1 MEREQWLHRLVAA
14 GVWVSSLV
22 VYLLTIAPTT
32 SFWDCGEFIAC
43 AYTLGVPHPPGAPF
57 YILLG
62 RIFTMI
68 PVVSDIGLRVN
79 LISAITTAFTA
90 MLTYLIIARL
100 IRFWRGEAARLED
113 RFILYGAS
121 AIGALAFAFSETL
134 WFNAVEAEVYA
145 ISMFFTALTVWL
157 ILVWYDHASD
167 PESDRYILLIAYGI
181 GLAIGVHLLN
191 ILALPALCF
200 IVFGRL
206 GELKWRDL
214 VTFFIILLV
223 VAFLSLVIYL
233 NTRQP
238 IYALILPAAMI
249 IVLVFQRHRN
259 AEQFRLLKFTLVSL
273 AIFIAVYPGIVKWL
287 PNFVLAVNRLFGS
300 SFTLFMLITLALA
313 LVFAIGVS
321 FHLRNRI
328 AFLSLVALLL
338 ILLGASTYTSVFLR
352 SQLDPAIDENDP
364 ENLENLVSYIN
375 REQYGDWSYIER
387 RAPLWEYQIK
397 KMYLRYLFWQYFG
410 KGTVRDAQ
418 GVLAETMSW
427 RGLWGIPFL
436 LGIIGMFHHFAKDHR
451 RAIAVLLLFLMTG
464 LAIVLYLN
472 QPDPQPR
479 ERDYVYVGSFFAF
492 ALWIGIGCT
501 AVLETIATQ
510 LRTRSKVQR
519 TAFLAL
525 ALTLLFIF
533 VPVKMLALN
542 FHHQDRSGN
551 YIAFD
556 YSYNLL
562 QSCEPDAILFTNG
575 DNDTFPLWFL
585 QYVYRIR
592 QDIRVV
598 NLSLLNTPWYIKQLR
613 DQAPRVP
620 IGLKNV
626 EIDQLS
632 PIFWPEPR
640 IIKIPVPK
648 EAYQK
653 ELQELEHRTEF
664 VNKAKEEPPEISF
677 ELGPTFIGKAIRV
690 QDLMVLNIIAA
701 NQFQRPIYFAVTV
714 SKESM
719 LNLDDYLRMDGLAYK
734 LVSYPGQE
742 ISPMRLRRNLFD
754 VFLYRNLDNPSVYYD
769 DGTIGLLMNYRIGFL
784 RLAYF
789 YHREKMHQDLVATL
803 DLMEQRIP
811 ASVIPFPDPRIALT
825 VAGMYL
831 DAAQPEKAEQTVM
844 QLLARQPDYFDGYY
858 LLFNIYA
865 ETHNHEAGKRAAQR
879 ALELDPNNSA
889 AKYWLSQFELM
900 AKQSQDSLSKNQ

>member
-1 MEREQWLHRLVAA
+1 MEREQWVHRLVAA

-62 RIFTMI
+62 RVFTMI

-79 LISAITTAFTA
+79 LISAIATAFTA

-100 IRFWRGEAARLED
+100 IRFWRGGAARLED

-145 ISMFFTALTVWL
+145 ISMLFTALIVWL

-214 VTFFIILLV
+214 VMFFIILLV

-233 NTRQP
+233 NTKQP
-238 IYALILPAAMI
+238 MYALILPAAMI
-249 IVLVFQRHRN
+249 IVLMFQRHPK

-418 GVLAETMSW
+418 GILAETMSW

-501 AVLETIATQ
+501 AVLETIAAQ
-510 LRTRSKVQR
+510 FRTRSNAQR

-525 ALTLLFIF
+525 ATTLLFIF
-533 VPVKMLALN
+533 VPVKMLAFN

-551 YIAFD
+551 YVAFD

-585 QYVYRIR
+585 QYVYHIR

-620 IGLKNV
+620 IGLKNG

-690 QDLMVLNIIAA
+690 RDWMVLNIIAA
-701 NQFQRPIYFAVTV
+701 NQFEKPIYFAVTV

-769 DGTIGLLMNYRIGFL
+769 DSTIGLLMNYRIGFL

-831 DAAQPEKAEQTVM
+831 DAGQPEKAEQTVM

-865 ETHNHEAGKRAAQR
+865 ETHNHKAGKRAAQR

-900 AKQSQDSLSKNQ
+900 AKQSQDSLSKN